1 MRRGRFGTVLGATG
15 LEHDDRLRFA
25 YLARFVE
32 EGARIADAL
41 DVEADDLGGRIV
53 RDKVQEIEFIDI
65 DLVADIDTL
74 TNRKTLARTAHNM
87 QHDGAGEDAGL
98 GEK

>member
-1 MRRGRFGTVLGATG
+1 MRSGRLRTVLGATG
-15 LEHDDRLRFA
+15 LEHDDRLRFT
-25 YLARFVE
+25 YLACLLE

-41 DVEADDLGGRIV
+41 DVEADDLGGRIG
-53 RDKVQEIEFIDI
+53 RDKVQEIELVDI
-65 DLVADIDTL
+65 DLVADIDAL
-74 TNRKTLARTAHNM
+74 ADREALARAAHDV